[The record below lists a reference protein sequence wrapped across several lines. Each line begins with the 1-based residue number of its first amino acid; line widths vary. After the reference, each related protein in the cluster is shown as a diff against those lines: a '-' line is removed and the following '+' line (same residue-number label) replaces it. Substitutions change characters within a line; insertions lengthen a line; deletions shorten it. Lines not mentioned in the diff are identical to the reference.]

1 MKEVSIMNQTTFAII
16 GTGIVG
22 ERIIQQLLANDN
34 CMIISIFD
42 ENTPRLQQISEKYQ
56 LPIASTLDELFNTKP
71 HWVYIGT
78 PPNSHATLA
87 LEAAK
92 KGCFVLSEKPLSH
105 DVESGKTMVEG
116 TKQANVITAMHFPL
130 MYSPAIQTL
139 MSEVANHTLGDILR
153 IELHT
158 YFPHWPRK
166 WQQNPWIGS
175 RAQGGFIREV
185 FPHYFQIMYR
195 LFGNFSFSAHQ
206 TRYPEDQQLSE
217 IGSSAMGQT
226 DTGIPLVINGLCG
239 MGQQETLLFKVFGT
253 KKVMTIKNWSEL
265 WVSEQDQPEIRVELN
280 DQSKTLWDACHD
292 AKNGREATLVSFEEG
307 LIVQR
312 WIDELLT

>member
-1 MKEVSIMNQTTFAII
+1 MYQTTFAII

-22 ERIIQQLLANDN
+22 ERIIQQLLANPT
-34 CMIISIFD
+34 CKIISAFD
-42 ENTPRLQQISEKYQ
+42 ENTNRLQEIHTKYGIPIS
-56 LPIASTLDELFNTKP
+56 SSLDDLFNSNP

-78 PPNSHATLA
+78 PPTSHASLA
-87 LEAAK
+87 LRAAK
-92 KGCFVLSEKPLSH
+92 QGCYVLSEKPLAH
-105 DVESGKTMVEG
+105 NVESGIQMVEG
-116 TKQANVITAMHFPL
+116 TKQTDVLTAMHFPL
-130 MYSPAIQTL
+130 MYSPAIQQL
-139 MSEVANHTLGDILR
+139 MKEVSNQALGDILR

-175 RAQGGFIREV
+175 REQGGFIREV

-195 LFGNFSFSAHQ
+195 LFGDFSFSSHQ
-206 TRYPEDQQLSE
+206 TLYPENEKLSE
-217 IGSSAMGQT
+217 IGSTAIGKTAS
-226 DTGIPLVINGLCG
+226 GIPILVNGLSG
-239 MGQQETLLFKVFGT
+239 IGQEEVLKFKVFGT

-265 WVSEQDQPEIRVELN
+265 WVSELDQQEEQVEIN
-280 DQSKTLWDACHD
+280 HKPSTLWDACHE
-292 AKNGREATLVSFEEG
+292 AANGRPATLVSFEEG

>member
-1 MKEVSIMNQTTFAII
+1 MNQTTFAII

-22 ERIIQQLLANDN
+22 ERIIQQLLANSN
-34 CMIISIFD
+34 CKIISIFD
-42 ENTPRLQQISEKYQ
+42 ENTERLVEISNKYL
-56 LPIASTLDELFNTKP
+56 LPSASTLDELFNSKP

-78 PPNSHATLA
+78 PPNSHAPLA

-92 KGCFVLSEKPLSH
+92 NGCFVLSEKPLSH
-105 DVESGKTMVEG
+105 DVESGKTMVEC

-206 TRYPEDQQLSE
+206 TSYPQDQLLSE
-217 IGSSAMGQT
+217 IGSSAIGQT

-239 MGQQETLLFKVFGT
+239 IGQQETLQFKVFGT
-253 KKVMTIKNWSEL
+253 KKVMIIKNWSEL
-265 WVSEQDQPEIRVELN
+265 WVSEQDQPDIRVELN
-280 DQSKTLWDACHD
+280 IQPKTLWDACHD
-292 AKNGREATLVSFEEG
+292 IRNGREATLVPFEEG

>member
-1 MKEVSIMNQTTFAII
+1 MNQTTFAII

-34 CMIISIFD
+34 CKIISIFD
-42 ENTPRLQQISEKYQ
+42 ENTPRLQEISKKYQ

-78 PPNSHATLA
+78 PPNSHAPVA

-217 IGSSAMGQT
+217 IGSSAIGQT

-280 DQSKTLWDACHD
+280 DQPKTLWDACHD
-292 AKNGREATLVSFEEG
+292 AKNGHEATLVSFEEG

>member
-1 MKEVSIMNQTTFAII
+1 MNQTTFAII

-34 CMIISIFD
+34 CKIISIFD
-42 ENTPRLQQISEKYQ
+42 ENTERLQDISEKYQ

-78 PPNSHATLA
+78 PPNSHASLA

-116 TKQANVITAMHFPL
+116 TKQANVMTAMHFPL

-239 MGQQETLLFKVFGT
+239 MGQQETLLFKVFGS

-280 DQSKTLWDACHD
+280 DQTTTLWDACHD

>member
-34 CMIISIFD
+34 CKIISIFD
-42 ENTPRLQQISEKYQ
+42 ENTQRLQEISEKYQ

-280 DQSKTLWDACHD
+280 DQTTTLWDACHD

>member
-1 MKEVSIMNQTTFAII
+1 VKQTTFAII

-22 ERIIQQLLANDN
+22 ERIIQQLLANHK
-34 CMIISIFD
+34 CTIISIFD
-42 ENTPRLQQISEKYQ
+42 ENMERLQEIANKYQ
-56 LPIASTLDELFNTKP
+56 LPMASSLEELFNTKP

-78 PPNSHATLA
+78 PPNSHASLA

-92 KGCFVLSEKPLSH
+92 KGCYVLSEKPLAH
-105 DVESGKTMVEG
+105 NVESGKLMVES
-116 TKQANVITAMHFPL
+116 TKQANILTAMHFPL

-139 MSEVANHTLGDILR
+139 MNEVANHTLGDILR
-153 IELHT
+153 VELHT

-195 LFGNFSFSAHQ
+195 LFGNFSFLAHQ
-206 TRYPEDQQLSE
+206 TIYPENQQLSE
-217 IGSSAMGQT
+217 IGSSAIGQT
-226 DTGIPLVINGLCG
+226 DTGIPIIINGLSG
-239 MGQQETLLFKVFGT
+239 MGQQEILLFKVFGT

-265 WVSEQDQPEIRVELN
+265 WASECDQPDIRVELKE
-280 DQSKTLWDACHD
+280 QPKTLWDECHD

-312 WIDELLT
+312 WIDELLS

>member
-1 MKEVSIMNQTTFAII
+1 MNQTTFAII

-34 CMIISIFD
+34 CKIISIFD
-42 ENTPRLQQISEKYQ
+42 ENTERLQDISEKYQ

-78 PPNSHATLA
+78 PPNSHASLA

-116 TKQANVITAMHFPL
+116 TKQANVMTAMHFPL

-239 MGQQETLLFKVFGT
+239 MGQQETLLFKVFGS

-280 DQSKTLWDACHD
+280 DQSTTLWDACHD

>member
-34 CMIISIFD
+34 CKIVSIFD
-42 ENTPRLQQISEKYQ
+42 ENTPRLQEISEKYQ
-56 LPIASTLDELFNTKP
+56 LPIASTLDELFHTKP

-226 DTGIPLVINGLCG
+226 DTGIPLVVNGLCG
-239 MGQQETLLFKVFGT
+239 MGQQEKLLFKVFGT

-265 WVSEQDQPEIRVELN
+265 WVSEQDQPEVRVELN
-280 DQSKTLWDACHD
+280 DQTTTLWDACHN

>member
-1 MKEVSIMNQTTFAII
+1 MKQTTFALI

-22 ERIIQQLLANDN
+22 ERIIQQLLANHK
-34 CMIISIFD
+34 CTIISIFD
-42 ENTPRLQQISEKYQ
+42 ENNERLQEIANKYQ
-56 LPIASTLDELFNTKP
+56 LPIASSLEELFNTKP

-78 PPNSHATLA
+78 PPNSHASLA
-87 LEAAK
+87 LEASK
-92 KGCFVLSEKPLSH
+92 KGCYVLSEKPLAH
-105 DVESGKTMVEG
+105 NVESGKLMVES
-116 TKQANVITAMHFPL
+116 TKQANILTAMHFPL

-153 IELHT
+153 VELHT

-206 TRYPEDQQLSE
+206 TIYPENQQLSE
-217 IGSSAMGQT
+217 IGSSAIGQT
-226 DTGIPLVINGLCG
+226 DTGIPIVINGLSG
-239 MGQQETLLFKVFGT
+239 MGQQEILLFKVFGT

-265 WVSEQDQPEIRVELN
+265 WVSECDQPDIRVELN
-280 DQSKTLWDACHD
+280 EHPKTLWDACHD